1 MTPLPSDLKP
11 AETIRHPRQLRTLA
25 DTLRGTPLLAVD
37 TESNSLYAYYEHVC
51 LIQLSTREHDYIV
64 DPLALDDL
72 SSLGDVLADP
82 ATEIV
87 FHAAEYDIISLKRD
101 FGFRF
106 SRVFDTML
114 AARICGWPQ
123 VGLGPIL
130 EEQFGVR
137 AEKKFQRADWSV
149 RPLPA
154 EQLLYAQMDTHYLPV
169 LRDRLAG
176 ELGALRRTEEARE
189 IFAAL
194 PDLPPAAYEFDPE
207 GYWRMHGA
215 QKLPRSQMAV
225 VRELYLVRDAL
236 ARRRDLPAFRI
247 FTDKALIELAQ
258 LRPRRPVDLD
268 TVRGLAAGQARRY
281 GDSIL
286 DAIARGEQ
294 ARPPAPPR
302 RRPPPDQAIQDRYE
316 TLHTWRKERAAERG
330 VESDVIM
337 PRETL
342 WALARQVP
350 RQIEELD
357 NIPGLG
363 PWRRT
368 EYGDELIALL
378 RRATGEG

>member
-1 MTPLPSDLKP
+1 MTPLPFKLEP
-11 AETIRHPRQLRTLA
+11 AETIRHPRQLRTLV

-51 LIQLSTREHDYIV
+51 LIQLSTRERDYIV

-72 SSLGDVLADP
+72 SALGEILADP

-154 EQLLYAQMDTHYLPV
+154 EQLLYAQMDTHYLPA
-169 LRDRLAG
+169 LRDRLAD
-176 ELGALRRTEEARE
+176 ELRALGRTEEARE

-207 GYWRMHGA
+207 GYWRIHGV
-215 QKLPRSQMAV
+215 QKLRRSQVAI
-225 VRELYLVRDAL
+225 VRELYLLRDAL
-236 ARRRDLPAFRI
+236 ARRRDVPAFRI
-247 FTDKALIELAQ
+247 FSDKTLIELAQ
-258 LRPRRPVDLD
+258 LRPRRPADLD
-268 TVRGLAAGQARRY
+268 VVRGLGGSPARRY

-286 DAIARGEQ
+286 DAIARGER
-294 ARPPAPPR
+294 ASPPAPPR
-302 RRPPPDQAIQDRYE
+302 RRRPPDQAVQDRYE
-316 TLHTWRKERAAERG
+316 ALRTWRKERAAERG

-342 WALARQVP
+342 WVLAREVP
-350 RQIEELD
+350 RRVEELD
-357 NIPGLG
+357 DIPGLG
-363 PWRRT
+363 PWRRA

-378 RRATGEG
+378 KRATGEG